1 MKTPIL
7 SILLLVGWFAT
18 FAQTS
23 AQFEMQKLNF
33 SYGAITNFYVDKVDP
48 SKLTEWA
55 IKGMLDELDPH
66 SSYLSAD
73 EVKESTEALQGSFDG
88 IGVSFNMVE
97 DTLVVIQSITGGP
110 SEKLGILPGDKIIL
124 VNDTTIAGVKMKT
137 SDITKRLKGPKGTQV
152 RVTILRNNE
161 SIPFT
166 IIRDRIPIFSVDAFY
181 MVDNKIGYIKVNRF
195 ASTTHQEVVD
205 GIKNLKKKGMESLI
219 IDLQGNGGGYLQSAI
234 EIVDELLS
242 NKRTV
247 VYTEG
252 ANHAKQTMTTRRN
265 GLMESGKVVVLV
277 DEYSA
282 SASEIVA
289 GALQDWDRGVVIGRR
304 TFGKGLVQRPIPMPD
319 GSEIRLTVARYY
331 TPSGRSIQRP
341 YEKGK
346 EKYEE
351 DILDRYK
358 HGEFVSA
365 DSITFADSL
374 TYKTLVTQRT
384 VYGGGG
390 IMPDIFVPADTTKYT
405 TLHRQLIRNH
415 IITKISIVYAE
426 KNRAL
431 LSKQFST
438 FEAFKLKFDTQ
449 EVLSHIKQETLAK
462 EIAFT
467 EEEWNETKDLLAIQA
482 KAIIARNLW
491 STNEY
496 FEIINETND
505 FVKKAIEVLRSES
518 IYYNTLQ

>member
-1 MKTPIL
+1 MKTPII
-7 SILLLVGWFAT
+7 SIILLITWFTA

-66 SSYLSAD
+66 SSYLSAA

-110 SEKLGILPGDKIIL
+110 SEKLGILPGDKIIW

-152 RVTILRNNE
+152 SIKILRNKE
-161 SIPFT
+161 VIPFT
-166 IIRDRIPIFSVDAFY
+166 IVRDRIPIFSVDAVY

-205 GIKNLKKKGMESLI
+205 GIKKLKKKGMESLI
-219 IDLQGNGGGYLQSAI
+219 LDFQGNGGGYLQSAI
-234 EIVDELLS
+234 ELTDEFLPS
-242 NKRTV
+242 KRTI

-252 ANHAKQTMTTRRN
+252 ANHAKQTMMSRRT
-265 GLMESGKVVVLV
+265 GLMENEKVIVLV

-289 GALQDWDRGVVIGRR
+289 GALQDWDSGVIIGRR

-351 DILDRYK
+351 DILERYK

-374 TYKTLVTQRT
+374 TYTTLVTKRT

-390 IMPDIFVPADTTKYT
+390 IMPDIFVPADTTKYSP
-405 TLHRQLIRNH
+405 LHRELIRNH
-415 IITKISIVYAE
+415 IITTTSITYTE
-426 KNRAL
+426 KNRAI
-431 LSKQFST
+431 LSKQFTT
-438 FEAFKLKFDTQ
+438 FDAFKKNFDTQ
-449 EVLSHIKQETLAK
+449 VVVDAIRTEATTKN
-462 EIAFT
+462 IAFT
-467 EEEWNETKDLLAIQA
+467 EEEWNETASLLAVHV

-491 STNEY
+491 SINEY
-496 FEIINETND
+496 FEIVNETND
-505 FVKKAIEVLRSES
+505 FVKKAIEVLQNES
-518 IYYNTLQ
+518 MYYNTLQ